1 VRTAWSA
8 CDTNARPRSRDGEV
22 NATGTRIRTYLSEDE
37 RKSKL
42 RRIAKMK
49 RFVPSDYEQI
59 LGPYLDT
66 HENLRYCDY
75 VHEEIGDR
83 RILLIRHDIDHDH
96 LTAHKIAQWEAD
108 RGLRATYCVLHT
120 AWYYGELDGHRH
132 VHTQDLVDLVV
143 ALHELGHEINFHN
156 NVVVTALKVG
166 TDPKALMRA
175 ELGALRSYGVPVT
188 GTASHGDAL
197 CRELNFRNW
206 EIFSECCD
214 ERFGGPRT
222 LCYDGPNGKRSIEL
236 GAISMHEFG
245 LDYEGYDVLRD
256 LYHTDSG
263 GRQRTVRRAPGR
275 RRFGRQDYDRGEV
288 IAVLTHP
295 EWWDFGAI

>member
-1 VRTAWSA
+1 M
-8 CDTNARPRSRDGEV
+8 NARPRSRDGQV
-22 NATGTRIRTYLSEDE
+22 NATSTRIRPYLSEDE
-37 RKSKL
+37 RKSNLK
-42 RRIAKMK
+42 RIAKMK
-49 RFVPSDYEQI
+49 RFVPRDYEQI
-59 LGPYLDT
+59 LGPYLET
-66 HENLRYCDY
+66 HENMRYCDY
-75 VHEEIGDR
+75 VREEEIGDR

-96 LTAHKIAQWEAD
+96 LTAYRIAQWEAD

-120 AWYYGELDGHRH
+120 AWYYGKLDGHRH
-132 VHTQDLVDLVV
+132 VHTEDLVDLVV
-143 ALHELGHEINFHN
+143 ALHRLGHEVNFHN

-166 TDPKALMRA
+166 TDPRGLLRA
-175 ELGALRSYGVPVT
+175 ELDALRSYGVPVT

-222 LCYDGPNGKRSIEL
+222 VCYDGPNGKMSIEL

-256 LYHTDSG
+256 QYHTDSG
-263 GRQRTVRRAPGR
+263 GRQRTIRRAPGR
-275 RRFGRQDYDRGEV
+275 RRFGRQDYERGEV
-288 IAVLTHP
+288 IGVLTHP
-295 EWWDFGAI
+295 EWWDFGAF